1 MLIIEIIA
9 ITPHDLPAVYAC
21 RDQKEADLI
30 IRMVQEQ
37 GGIPM
42 QAEAEVPEGFD
53 QFALTPEG
61 NWHEPCM
68 N

>member
-1 MLIIEIIA
+1 MKIIEIIA
-9 ITPHDLPAVYAC
+9 ITPFDLPAVYAC
-21 RDQKEADLI
+21 RNQQEANLI

-42 QAEAEVPEGFD
+42 EGEMDVPDGFD
-53 QFALTPEG
+53 QFALDLPGKIE
-61 NWHEPCM
+61 EPSL